1 MACRSHCL
9 GSGGINH
16 VGGSPHSGL
25 CAQQKL
31 ADRVEPGRLVPA
43 KFAKSSFQEIF
54 PTNRESAKP
63 PPGLIFAKSSIRKIF
78 IVKRRIRRNLMKEL
92 LFCF

>member
-43 KFAKSSFQEIF
+43 EVAKSSFREIF
-54 PTNRESAKP
+54 PTNRESAKIL
-63 PPGLIFAKSSIRKIF
+63 PGLIFTKSSFRKIF